1 MMKKA
6 FLSTML
12 AAFALSCAGAAEVVI
27 KWGDTQGPT
36 HISVQ
41 MIDRIAKDLK
51 ERTNGRV
58 EIQNYPGGQLGGSLE
73 MIEAVSM
80 GMQEIV
86 TEGCANFGQFVP
98 SIGVMESP
106 YVWRD
111 AEHLAKVMAS
121 PIAEDFNRQLIEKSG
136 MRILGATYY
145 GARQVTTTNREI
157 RGVADMKELK
167 LRVPENEVFL
177 EMVKA
182 WGGKPTPMTFSELY
196 LALKQNVV
204 DGQENPL
211 PTIDAAKFFEVQRYL
226 VLTYHIITPRL
237 VVINE
242 AFFQKLNQDDQKAL
256 QEAVAEGIAWND
268 RQIQEREQELVSVFT
283 ERGMTVIDV
292 DVDEFRKPIVEKVV
306 PMFESKWG
314 KGMWQ
319 KIQSYN

>member
-1 MMKKA
+1 MMRKLGVA
-6 FLSTML
+6 LLLVTMVSN
-12 AAFALSCAGAAEVVI
+12 AWAGQVTL

-41 MIDRIAKDLK
+41 MIDRIAKDVAEK
-51 ERTNGRV
+51 TEGRV
-58 EIQNYPGGQLGGSLE
+58 VIQNYPGGQLGGSLE

-98 SIGVMESP
+98 AIGVMESP

-111 AEHLAKVMAS
+111 AAHLAAVMKS
-121 PIAEDFNRQLIEKSG
+121 DIAEDFNKQLIAKAG
-136 MRILGATYY
+136 IRILGATYY
-145 GARQVTTTNREI
+145 GARQMTTTSREV
-157 RGVADMKELK
+157 RSVADCAELK

-211 PTIDAAKFFEVQRYL
+211 PTIDAAKFYEVQKYL
-226 VLTYHIITPRL
+226 VMTYHIITPRL
-237 VVINE
+237 VAVNE
-242 AFFQKLNQDDQKAL
+242 AIFQKLSPEDQKTL
-256 QEAVAEGIAWND
+256 QQCVLDGIAWND
-268 RQIQEREQELVSVFT
+268 EQIQAKEKELVDVFKG
-283 ERGMTVIDV
+283 RGVTVIDV
-292 DVDEFRKPIVEKVV
+292 DVAEFRKPILEKVV
-306 PMFESKWG
+306 PQFESKWG
-314 KGMWQ
+314 KGTYE
-319 KIQSYN
+319 KILSVK

>member
-1 MMKKA
+1 MLRKLA
-6 FLSTML
+6 LAVAVVCLSSQ
-12 AAFALSCAGAAEVVI
+12 AFAGQTIL

-41 MIDRIAKDLK
+41 MIDRIAKDVEAK
-51 ERTNGRV
+51 TNGRV
-58 EIQNYPGGQLGGSLE
+58 VIQNYPGGQLGGSLE

-111 AEHLAKVMAS
+111 AAHLSKVMAS
-121 PIAEDFNRQLIEKSG
+121 EIAADFNRQLIEKAG
-136 MRILGATYY
+136 IRILGATYY
-145 GARQVTTTNREI
+145 GARQLTTTSKEVRSI
-157 RGVADMKELK
+157 ADVNELK
-167 LRVPENEVFL
+167 VRVPENEVFL

-211 PTIDAAKFFEVQRYL
+211 PTIDAAKFYEVQKYL
-226 VLTYHIITPRL
+226 VMTYHIITPRI
-237 VVINE
+237 VAINE
-242 AFFQKLNQDDQKAL
+242 AVFQRLSAEDQKTL
-256 QEAVAEGIAWND
+256 QQCVLDGIAWND
-268 RQIQEREQELVSVFT
+268 KGIEDAEKALVDVFKG
-283 ERGMTVIDV
+283 RGVTVIDV
-292 DVDEFRKPIVEKVV
+292 DVAAFRQPILDKVV
-306 PMFESKWG
+306 PQFESKWG
-314 KGMWQ
+314 KGMYE
-319 KIQSYN
+319 KILAVK

>member
-1 MMKKA
+1 
-6 FLSTML
+6 ML
-12 AAFALSCAGAAEVVI
+12 RKIGLALLLIAVTTNAWAGQVVL

-41 MIDRIAKDLK
+41 MIDRIAKDVTEK
-51 ERTNGRV
+51 TQGRV
-58 EIQNYPGGQLGGSLE
+58 TIQNYPGGQLGGSLA

-111 AEHLAKVMAS
+111 AAHLATVMRS
-121 PIAEDFNRQLIEKSG
+121 DIAKDFNEQLIAKAG
-136 MRILGATYY
+136 IRILGATYY
-145 GARQVTTTNREI
+145 GARQMTTTSREI
-157 RGVADMKELK
+157 RSVADCKELK

-177 EMVKA
+177 AMVQA

-211 PTIDAAKFFEVQRYL
+211 PTIDSAKFYEVQKYL
-226 VLTYHIITPRL
+226 IMTYHIITPRL
-237 VVINE
+237 VAINE
-242 AFFQKLNQDDQKAL
+242 AIFQKLSPEDQKTL
-256 QEAVAEGIAWND
+256 QQCVQDGIAWND
-268 RQIQEREQELVSVFT
+268 AEIQASEQKLVDIFK
-283 ERGMTVIDV
+283 ERGVTVIEV
-292 DVDEFRKPIVEKVV
+292 DIAEFRQPILDKVV
-306 PMFESKWG
+306 PLFESKWG
-314 KGMWQ
+314 KGTYE
-319 KIQSYN
+319 KILAIQ